1 LDFFDK
7 NLFLSFLFSVFKTKI
22 LINHPKYKTLKTDFI
37 FYVEFKTVF
46 QKKKK
51 KLPEYINKQS
61 LNLLKDFLKSIETIL
76 N

>member
-1 LDFFDK
+1 MSNLKQFFK
-7 NLFLSFLFSVFKTKI
+7 K
-22 LINHPKYKTLKTDFI
+22 
-37 FYVEFKTVF
+37 
-46 QKKKK
+46 KKKK